1 MPYPRRRV
9 LCAEP
14 HEDTC
19 RLVNTL
25 LEQQGHEVVPAR
37 TMSECIGLAGAGDFD
52 LYMLDDDYIDG
63 TALQLCKRLREMT
76 PGTPILFFSARAFER
91 DRELA
96 LEAGIPPRVV
106 NVITGPGGSA
116 GAALATHPG
125 VGKVAFTGETTTG
138 QEIMR
143 RGRQALTEAAPA
155 FTFRLPLKF
164 SPRARFPLPDSLS
177 SGCV

>member
-19 RLVNTL
+19 RLVTAL
-25 LEQQGHEVVPAR
+25 LERQGHEIVPAR
-37 TMSECIGLAGAGDFD
+37 TMSECVRLAGAGDFD

-76 PGTPILFFSARAFER
+76 PGTPILFFSARAFAR

-96 LEAGIPPRVV
+96 LEAGASAYLNKPDDLFEIVQTVNSILSGRAVRPPHV
-106 NVITGPGGSA
+106 GGA
-116 GAALATHPG
+116 DKP
-125 VGKVAFTGETTTG
+125 
-138 QEIMR
+138 
-143 RGRQALTEAAPA
+143 
-155 FTFRLPLKF
+155 
-164 SPRARFPLPDSLS
+164 
-177 SGCV
+177 